1 MNMDIATII
10 GVVVA
15 LGAILA
21 GHVIE
26 GGHLSSILQ
35 PTAGIIVIGGT
46 LGSVMVQFPMST
58 LMNTLRAVRQAFV
71 PKQLDLASVVK
82 TIVGLANKARRDG
95 LVAIEDQASAVED
108 PFMRRALELAIDGT
122 EAKQL
127 RAALEI
133 ELDQIEHEGQ
143 GPGKVFEAA
152 GGYSPTIGILGAV
165 LGLIHVME
173 NLSDPSKLG
182 AGIAVA
188 FVATVYGVGTANLFF
203 LPLGNKLKI
212 RFKEEMVR
220 YELIVE
226 GVCAIAEGENPR
238 LIDRKLSVYVRERA
252 AGKSPSEANA
262 TAAQAVAT

>member
-1 MNMDIATII
+1 
-10 GVVVA
+10 
-15 LGAILA
+15 
-21 GHVIE
+21 
-26 GGHLSSILQ
+26 
-35 PTAGIIVIGGT
+35 
-46 LGSVMVQFPMST
+46 MVQFPMST
-58 LMNTLRAVRQAFV
+58 LKDTLGALRQAVV
-71 PKQLDLASVVK
+71 PKRHALDEVVK
-82 TIVGLANKARRDG
+82 TLVGLANKARRDG
-95 LVAIEDQASAVED
+95 LIAIENQTAELED
-108 PFMRRALELAIDGT
+108 PFIRRALELAIDGT

-133 ELDQIEHEGQ
+133 ELDQIEHAGEQ
-143 GPGKVFEAA
+143 PAKVLEAA

-188 FVATVYGVGTANLFF
+188 FVATVYGVGIANLFF
-203 LPLGNKLKI
+203 LPLGSKLKI

-238 LIDRKLSVYVRERA
+238 LIDRKLSVYVHERA
-252 AGKSPSEANA
+252 AGKTPTQANA
-262 TAAQAVAT
+262 AAAQVAAVST